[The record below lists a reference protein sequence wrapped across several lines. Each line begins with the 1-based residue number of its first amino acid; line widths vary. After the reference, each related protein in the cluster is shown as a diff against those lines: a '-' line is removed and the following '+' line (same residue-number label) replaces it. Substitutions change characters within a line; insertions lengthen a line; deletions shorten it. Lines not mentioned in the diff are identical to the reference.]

1 MHDKVG
7 AEAHQSFHFWS
18 TGSTPNA
25 GQCEEVL
32 RRRRGGEALNSRRQ
46 SWRREAA
53 CAAPTPLIGRDEN
66 LAKGVWH

>member
-32 RRRRGGEALNSRRQ
+32 RRRRGGEALNSRAKVGVVKLRAQRQ
-46 SWRREAA
+46 R
-53 CAAPTPLIGRDEN
+53 L
-66 LAKGVWH
+66 